1 MCHSIVTFIP
11 VNYCIFT
18 FWVPCCDVPYDFL
31 IKMILYLVRLYLSL
45 FVGWIMSYLRYLCLL
60 AQSGVQHILCCVF
73 VLFFFALCTQFCQLL
88 WIVYLF
94 SLPLR
99 YSLTFILV
107 LCALCCQFLWIVH
120 FLIAPSVFSNVYSRL
135 VCPMLSVSL
144 DCPFLI
150 ALSLF
155 SNVYS
160 TSRIRAKQINIPI
173 KTPSS
178 CIY

>member
-1 MCHSIVTFIP
+1 MLP
-11 VNYCIFT
+11 V
-18 FWVPCCDVPYDFL
+18 
-31 IKMILYLVRLYLSL
+31 SL
-45 FVGWIMSYLRYLCLL
+45 DC
-60 AQSGVQHILCCVF
+60 
-73 VLFFFALCTQFCQLL
+73 
-88 WIVYLF
+88 
-94 SLPLR
+94 P
-99 YSLTFILV
+99 
-107 LCALCCQFLWIVH
+107 

-135 VCPMLSVSL
+135 VYPMLPVSLNCPFLIAPSVFSNFYCRLVCLMLPVSL
-144 DCPFLI
+144 DCPFLIAPAVFSNVYFVLCALCCQFLWIVSFWLPLWYSLTFICLVYPMLPVSLDCPFSI